1 MKTINVRFTRIFIVV
16 LVWAL
21 SVMTVQSH
29 QDKPNFETLVARGRA
44 IAAADSAATELR
56 DQQSD
61 DSARRG
67 FDIGMAVAETD
78 TLPGP
83 GKQRIHDSL
92 PLAEQSGFEVA
103 VKYSLARNRKKLT
116 DLAPRGAELAQLDP
130 LAAELR
136 IQQFNDDARLGFDI
150 GMAAAEK
157 DTLHGPGKQKMQN
170 SLYPAEQQGFA
181 AAVSFSLDRNRNA
194 ELARIGANIARV
206 SSAVGLAR
214 NVDRDVFR
222 RLGFDIAAG
231 LYGDPALGSKGS
243 TKMGPGALA
252 IRDALSPAAQLG
264 FNQGANFLLPGGF
277 GFSDSP
283 TVRSNSPTNRSD
295 SPTVK
300 KDDYFGVGGATSR
313 TQDAFQPENT
323 LKVTVRYKKEFG
335 YITDGNAFGYVGPTS
350 CTAFSVS
357 VIAGDG
363 SEQQRSPSRIS
374 GSGSKMDEQGGY
386 YFCNYL
392 VSFLPL
398 NQSLKVDVRVI
409 GSDLTS
415 SWTHGSQS
423 QPPPGQQRTIIIVS
437 GRDNGP
443 LQLTS
448 TRSRAS
454 QLFEMVYTS
463 QPR

>member
-1 MKTINVRFTRIFIVV
+1 MSRTASQEKGEVMRTLKAKVTRILVVV
-16 LVWAL
+16 LVGLLGA
-21 SVMTVQSH
+21 MTAQSH
-29 QDKPNFETLVARGRA
+29 QNKFNYETLAAQGRV
-44 IAAADSAATELR
+44 IASADPAATELR
-56 DQQSD
+56 DQQPD
-61 DSARRG
+61 DSARHG
-67 FDIGMAVAETD
+67 FDIGMGVAEID

-92 PLAEQSGFEVA
+92 PRAEQPGFAAA
-103 VKYSLARNRKKLT
+103 VTFSLARNRKKLT

-136 IQQFNDDARLGFDI
+136 LQQFNDDARLGFDI

-170 SLYPAEQQGFA
+170 SLYPAEAQGFA

-206 SSAVGLAR
+206 SSVVGEAR

-243 TKMGPGALA
+243 TQMGPGALA
-252 IRDALSPAAQLG
+252 IRNALSPAAKRG

-277 GFSDSP
+277 GFSEP
-283 TVRSNSPTNRSD
+283 A
-295 SPTVK
+295 TVK
-300 KDDYFGVGGATSR
+300 KDDHFGAGGATAR
-313 TQDAFQPENT
+313 TRDAFQPENT
-323 LKVTVRYKKEFG
+323 LKVTVQYKKEFG
-335 YITDGNAFGYVGPTS
+335 YITDSNAFGYVGPTS
-350 CTAFSVS
+350 CGAFSVS
-357 VIAGDG
+357 VIAGEG
-363 SEQQRSPSRIS
+363 SAQRLSPSRIS
-374 GSGSKMDEQGGY
+374 GSDSKMDDHGGY

-398 NQSLKVDVRVI
+398 NQPLKVDVRVI
-409 GSDLTS
+409 GSDLSS
-415 SWTHGSQS
+415 SWKNGSQS

-437 GRDNGP
+437 GRDTGP
-443 LQLTS
+443 CTVRGDQ
-448 TRSRAS
+448 A
-454 QLFEMVYTS
+454 Y
-463 QPR
+463 